1 MQTALASSRFDWAVR
16 FTILVAVVVG
26 CGSDR
31 IAQTDSGDAVTSPLE
46 TVAAT
51 STSAPVNTVTAAAT
65 SPVETVAVTLATTPT
80 ASSDS
85 YVALYEC
92 FTSHGVEDSDP
103 AQSSGQP
110 IRVDR
115 YPIDVATAA
124 WDACKDTYLTVLRK
138 LMSNALGTAVD
149 LPVDAEP
156 LAFADCMAG
165 FGWVTPFRAFGEVA
179 DPAGYTA
186 NNAECRRPVDD
197 SSAAASYCRLVNAI
211 FDTARHDKS
220 VSITGIPGAGSDA
233 SRLDA
238 AVRLYDGLVEVAP
251 AELVDDLRTLQDG
264 FRQDGES
271 PDDVWTR
278 VTKYHAGICGVFVR
292 FGSLD

>member
-1 MQTALASSRFDWAVR
+1 MQAVLASSRFGWAVR
-16 FTILVAVVVG
+16 PAILVAVVVG

-31 IAQTDSGDAVTSPLE
+31 IAQTDSGNAGTSPVE

-51 STSAPVNTVTAAAT
+51 STSAPNKTVTAAAT
-65 SPVETVAVTLATTPT
+65 SPVEAAVTLTPTPT

-103 AQSSGQP
+103 ALPPGQP

-124 WDACKDTYLTVLRK
+124 WDACKETYLTVLRK
-138 LMSNALGTAVD
+138 LMSNALGTAAE

-165 FGWVTPFRAFGEVA
+165 FGWVTPFRAFGEVT

-186 NNAECRRPVDD
+186 NNAECRRPVDG

-211 FDTARHDKS
+211 FDTARHDQS
-220 VSITGIPGAGSDA
+220 VSITGIPGDGSDD

-264 FRQDGES
+264 FRQGSES

-278 VTKYHAGICGVFVR
+278 VTNYHAGVCGVFVR